1 MVPDPNKT
9 CLGLEYFCFEGDALW
24 TMPDDALIDL
34 AKKEL
39 EILGLANGEDVE
51 DGTVV
56 RMPKAYPIYD
66 STYRQSLD
74 VVRQFLTRFGNFQTV
89 GRNGMHKY
97 NNQDHS
103 MLTAMLSA
111 ENFLGANH
119 DLWTINVEQE
129 YHEEKVL
136 EPSDE
141 EALDK
146 LLPAVFSRMDQLGLA
161 TAIGSV
167 CGLLTF
173 LATIWLVVQGGAGSI
188 YLQLLNQYF
197 FGYTVTVKGA
207 FIGMAYSFSWGFLSG
222 WLFAYLR
229 NFSMA
234 YYIYR
239 IKRKAELFTF
249 RDFLD
254 HF

>member
-1 MVPDPNKT
+1 
-9 CLGLEYFCFEGDALW
+9 
-24 TMPDDALIDL
+24 
-34 AKKEL
+34 
-39 EILGLANGEDVE
+39 
-51 DGTVV
+51 
-56 RMPKAYPIYD
+56 
-66 STYRQSLD
+66 
-74 VVRQFLTRFGNFQTV
+74 
-89 GRNGMHKY
+89 
-97 NNQDHS
+97 
-103 MLTAMLSA
+103 MLSA
-111 ENFLGANH
+111 ENILGANH

-129 YHEEKVL
+129 YHEET
-136 EPSDE
+136 
-141 EALDK
+141 ALDK

-173 LATIWLVVQGGAGSI
+173 LATIWLVMKGGAASI
-188 YLQLLNQYF
+188 YLRLLNQYF
-197 FGYTVTVKGA
+197 FGYAVTVKGA
-207 FIGMAYSFSWGFLSG
+207 FIGMAYSFSWGFLFG

-239 IKRKAELFTF
+239 IKRKVELFTF

>member
-1 MVPDPNKT
+1 MVPDPGKT
-9 CLGLEYFCFEGDALW
+9 CLGLEYFCFEGDRLW
-24 TMPDDALIDL
+24 STSDDELIEMGRR
-34 AKKEL
+34 EL
-39 EILGLANGEDVE
+39 ETLGFAKGDEIE

-66 STYRQSLD
+66 AGYGRSLD
-74 VVRQFLTRFGNFQTV
+74 IVRQYVRRFDNFQPV

-103 MLTAMLSA
+103 MLTGLLSA
-111 ENFLGANH
+111 ENILGANH
-119 DLWTINVEQE
+119 DLWTINADQE
-129 YHEEKVL
+129 YQEETAL
-136 EPSDE
+136 APDE
-141 EALDK
+141 EAALDK
-146 LLPAVFSRMDQLGLA
+146 LFPAVFSKMDKLGLA
-161 TAIGSV
+161 TAVGSV
-167 CGLLTF
+167 CSILIF
-173 LATIWLVVQGGAGSI
+173 FATIGLMIKGGVGSR

-197 FGYTVTVKGA
+197 FGYTVTVRGA
-207 FIGMAYSFSWGFLSG
+207 FIGMAHGFFWGFLLG

-229 NFSMA
+229 NFLIA

-239 IKRKAELFTF
+239 IKKKVELLTF